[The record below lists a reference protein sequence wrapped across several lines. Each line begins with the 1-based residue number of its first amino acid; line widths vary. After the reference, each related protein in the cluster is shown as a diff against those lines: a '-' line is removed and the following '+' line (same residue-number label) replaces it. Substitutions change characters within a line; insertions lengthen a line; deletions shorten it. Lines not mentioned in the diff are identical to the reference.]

1 MALNLE
7 EALEQLGTLKGKVG
21 SLESEVETLR
31 GHKGTLEADLAKAKQ
46 RYKDAETERDD
57 LRAKVPANESVTLTK
72 ADAERWQAYTA
83 LGKVDEVKAA
93 LERVTTLETEKAQA
107 DREATIRTAGY
118 DPKKLGR
125 LIGSNALKVEG
136 EGDALKVSVT
146 IDDKDTL
153 LDEWAEAEGI
163 SDLVNVARL
172 DPSTRPAAM
181 GQAGDR
187 RNTPSPSTWSQAADT
202 RFGVTK
208 KE

>member
-1 MALNLE
+1 MPISIE

-21 SLESEVETLR
+21 PLEAEVNTLR
-31 GHKGTLEADLAKAKQ
+31 GHKERLETDLSKAKT
-46 RYKDAETERDD
+46 RAGEAETERDD
-57 LRAKVPANESVTLTK
+57 LRTKVPANESVTLTK

-93 LERVTTLETEKAQA
+93 LERVSTLETEKAQA
-107 DREATIRTAGY
+107 DRETNIRKAKY

-136 EGDALKVSVT
+136 EGDNLKVSITV
-146 IDDKDTL
+146 DDKDIA

-172 DPSTRPAAM
+172 DPNTRPAAM
-181 GQAGDR
+181 PQAGKRPPAPVKTEEQRKEELR
-187 RNTPSPSTWSQAADT
+187 REVSI
-202 RFGVTK
+202 
-208 KE
+208 